1 MEDPKIW
8 ADDTPKVGTSAS
20 SKRAARDSP
29 SAKNFLRCDQT
40 IRQALTL
47 HWGPMSPKIVPP
59 NGKYPSQCNFVPG
72 YWSDTV
78 RANRVSLEE
87 ERVRVNRKSGSIT
100 MTKNSRKQ
108 TAQGGGLARQL
119 GLFGT
124 TMAVMGGIIGAG
136 IFINPYLVAD
146 RVHTSALIL
155 GAWVAGGGIAL
166 LGGFIYAELAA
177 RLPVVGGQYAYL
189 REALYP
195 AVAFLYGWVLLLVI
209 QTGGMAAVAV
219 TFAKYFLELTH
230 WQVSAPLIA
239 ASALALLTII
249 NCLGVRTGSRV
260 QSVMTLAAIAAIA
273 MLELF
278 SFLRGGPSQISWRPI
293 LDQPMSASLIF
304 TFGAAMTPV
313 LFAYGGWQT
322 SSFLAGEVR
331 DPGKTL
337 PRGLILGV
345 LGVIAVYTSV
355 NFVYVRAL
363 GPAGLAA
370 TMTPASS
377 VMRMLLGPR
386 GGSLIAAG
394 IALSAFGFLGQ
405 SMLTAP
411 RVYFAMAEDRV
422 FFRGVAWIDPRTRV
436 PVVAILLQGVW
447 AIVIALTGT
456 YSQVVN
462 YVVAMDSMFFGLTA
476 VCLLVLRR
484 RAADSGS
491 SAIEFRVPGHPWTT
505 LLFIAAEW
513 IVVVSTFAHD
523 PKRSFIG
530 LAIAIAGLPAY
541 FLWRERNKLEGET

>member
-1 MEDPKIW
+1 MAEKLSQR
-8 ADDTPKVGTSAS
+8 TS
-20 SKRAARDSP
+20 
-29 SAKNFLRCDQT
+29 Q
-40 IRQALTL
+40 
-47 HWGPMSPKIVPP
+47 
-59 NGKYPSQCNFVPG
+59 
-72 YWSDTV
+72 
-78 RANRVSLEE
+78 
-87 ERVRVNRKSGSIT
+87 GS
-100 MTKNSRKQ
+100 
-108 TAQGGGLARQL
+108 GLARQL

-136 IFINPYLVAD
+136 IFMNPYLVAD

-155 GAWVAGGGIAL
+155 SAWIAGGLIAL
-166 LGGFIYAELAA
+166 LGGFIYAELAS

-189 REALYP
+189 REALHP

-219 TFAKYFLELTH
+219 TFARYFLELTR
-230 WQVSAPLIA
+230 WQVSASFIA
-239 ASALALLTII
+239 ASALALLTVI
-249 NCLGVRTGSRV
+249 NCLGVRAGSRV
-260 QSVMTLAAIAAIA
+260 QAAMTLAAIAAIG
-273 MLELF
+273 MLEFF
-278 SFLRGGPSQISWRPI
+278 SFLRGGPSQISWRPA
-293 LDQPMSASLIF
+293 LDQPMSMGLVF

-322 SSFLAGEVR
+322 SSFLGGEVR
-331 DPGKTL
+331 DPRKTL
-337 PRGLILGV
+337 PRGLLLGV

-355 NFVYVRAL
+355 NFFYVRAL

-394 IALSAFGFLGQ
+394 IAFSAFGFLGQ

-411 RVYFAMAEDRV
+411 RVYFAMAEDGI
-422 FFRGVAWIDPRTRV
+422 FFRGVAWIDPRTHV

-456 YSQVVN
+456 YAQVVN
-462 YVVAMDSMFFGLTA
+462 YVVAMDSLFFGLTA

-484 RAADSGS
+484 RAAAEGS
-491 SAIEFRVPGHPWTT
+491 HAIEYRVPGHPWTT
-505 LLFIAAEW
+505 LLFIGAEW

-523 PKRSFIG
+523 PQRSLIG

-541 FLWRERNKLEGET
+541 YLWRAKNKGERGT